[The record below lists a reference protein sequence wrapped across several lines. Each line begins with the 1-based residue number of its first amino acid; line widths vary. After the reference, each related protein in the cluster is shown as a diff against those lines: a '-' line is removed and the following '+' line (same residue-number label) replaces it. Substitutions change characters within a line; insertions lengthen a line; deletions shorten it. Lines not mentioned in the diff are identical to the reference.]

1 MLQSKL
7 EEFSPQLEDFI
18 FKKLL
23 EVTSFGLVIFDE
35 NLKIV
40 FWSNSAKKITGYNS
54 SDVIGKK
61 VEDSKILEFFSK
73 KDEKLN
79 FGEFLKKLFDEEKD
93 SIKTIFIRHK
103 NNYRFSITMKLYF
116 FKNTRKMKKYVVGI
130 FNIFD
135 VLDYSRRLVSF
146 IKKASNQDWLTKL
159 PNRKNLEF
167 LINKKVQEFKRYKS
181 KFGII
186 LFDIDNFKSINDCM
200 GHNVGDEILISF
212 SNIISKNLRNCD
224 LVGRWGGDEFVAII
238 VNVDDLKIKQIMSKL
253 VSTIKKEIF
262 KKNGFNIHLNVSA
275 GFSVINEEDN
285 LNSLIERADKNMYE
299 FKFKKTNP

>member
-1 MLQSKL
+1 MFQLKL
-7 EEFSPQLEDFI
+7 EKLSPLLEDFI

-23 EVTSFGLVIFDE
+23 DVSSFGLVIFDE

-54 SDVIGKK
+54 SDVAGKK
-61 VEDSKILEFFSK
+61 LEDITILELFSK
-73 KDEKLN
+73 EYENLN
-79 FGEFLKKLFDEEKD
+79 FGEFLKNLFDEKKNT
-93 SIKTIFIRHK
+93 IKTIFIRHK
-103 NNYRFSITMKLYF
+103 KNYRFSITIKFYYF
-116 FKNTRKMKKYVVGI
+116 KDRRSMKKYIVGI

-135 VLDYSRRLVSF
+135 VLDYSRRLVSS

-159 PNRKNLEF
+159 PSRKNLEF
-167 LINKKVQEFKRYKS
+167 LINKKIYEFKRYKS

-200 GHNVGDEILISF
+200 GHKVGDEILICF

-238 VNVDDLKIKQIMSKL
+238 VNVDDVKIKKIMNKL
-253 VSTIKKEIF
+253 VSKINKEIF
-262 KKNGFNIHLNVSA
+262 KKNGFDIQLNVSA
-275 GFSVINEEDN
+275 GFAVIIEGDN
-285 LNSLIERADKNMYE
+285 LNSVVERADKNMYE
-299 FKFKKTNP
+299 SKFKKTNP